1 MSEKQPG
8 SQCGQ
13 NTVCTCRVEEGKAG
27 PITRG
32 QIMFALTDMG
42 RTEFYSVGWEI
53 IERKWVKDFFFTPF
67 YFAYSSVYRKAMS
80 EKNNKCISLN

>member
-8 SQCGQ
+8 GQRGQ
-13 NTVCTCRVEEGKAG
+13 NTACTCRVKEGKAG

-32 QIMFALTDMG
+32 QIMFALTDLG
-42 RTEFYSVGWEI
+42 RTEFYPDGKPL

-67 YFAYSSVYRKAMS
+67 YFAYSSVYRKTMCE
-80 EKNNKCISLN
+80 EKKCISLN